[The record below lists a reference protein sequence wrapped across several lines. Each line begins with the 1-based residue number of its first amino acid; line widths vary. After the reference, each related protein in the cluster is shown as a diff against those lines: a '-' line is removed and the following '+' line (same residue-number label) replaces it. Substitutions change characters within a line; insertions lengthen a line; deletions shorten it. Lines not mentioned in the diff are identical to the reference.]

1 MAQTIIMKD
10 FDGPLDLLNYAG
22 NAALEMCLLEEE
34 ETQKRWQ

>member
-22 NAALEMCLLEEE
+22 NGALEMCLL
-34 ETQKRWQ
+34 QKRWQ

>member
-10 FDGPLDLLNYAG
+10 FDGPLGLLNDAG
-22 NAALEMCLLEEE
+22 NGALEMCLLEEE